1 MIKRLFAVLLCLG
14 LLAANALAESGYP
27 VLIDDDADLLTP
39 LEESQLQADVAALNA
54 HGAVAFF
61 STRQS
66 GNTDLKAEYYFDARI
81 SPDVHHSG
89 VVFMVDMANRE
100 IYVFTRGAIE
110 TKVGKAGAYAV
121 TDNVYR
127 YASAGQYYE
136 CARAAF
142 QEVLTLVEGG
152 RVFSPM
158 RVICNL
164 LLALSIGLIAA
175 YLVVRRASVQR
186 ATARPSDTFSARADV
201 RLSLVNKHLIKSTKR
216 RRESSSGVRMGGGG
230 GFSGGGGG
238 GGGGGHGGGGSGGG
252 HGF

>member
-1 MIKRLFAVLLCLG
+1 MMKRLFALILCLF
-14 LLAANALAESGYP
+14 LLAAAALAEGGYP
-27 VLIDDDADLLTP
+27 VLIDDDADLLTAP
-39 LEESQLQADVAALNA
+39 EESQLQSDAAALSA
-54 HGAVAFF
+54 YGAVAFF
-61 STRQS
+61 TTRQS

-81 SPDVHHSG
+81 SPDIHHSG

-100 IYVFTRGAIE
+100 IYLFTRGAIE
-110 TKVGKAGAYAV
+110 DKVGKAGAYAV

-142 QEVLTLVEGG
+142 REVLTLVEGG

-186 ATARPSDTFSARADV
+186 TTARPSDTFSARADV
-201 RLSLVNKHLIKSTKR
+201 RMSLVNKRLIKSVKH

-238 GGGGGHGGGGSGGG
+238 GGHGGGGSGGG